1 METTQIF
8 TAEELVKAT
17 NNYHENRILGQ
28 GGQGTVY
35 KGILSENRIV
45 AIKKS
50 RTIDRSQIEQFI
62 NEVIVLSQVN
72 HRNVVKLSGC
82 CLETEVPMLVD
93 EFVSNGTL
101 FNHIHHT
108 DNSSTLQ
115 WHLRLQIAI
124 EIVGV
129 LSYLHFATP
138 TPIIHRDIKST
149 NVLLDYI

>member
-1 METTQIF
+1 M
-8 TAEELVKAT
+8 
-17 NNYHENRILGQ
+17 
-28 GGQGTVY
+28 
-35 KGILSENRIV
+35 
-45 AIKKS
+45 
-50 RTIDRSQIEQFI
+50 
-62 NEVIVLSQVN
+62 IVLSQVN

-124 EIVGV
+124 EIARV
-129 LSYLHFATP
+129 LSYLHFVAP
-138 TPIIHRDIKST
+138 TPIMPRDIKST